1 MSWRGTSR
9 VLAVVGLLGLG
20 LGIHLY
26 FFAHFPQPML
36 FGDPAGYYKVGERLQ
51 QAVGRLRAGET
62 LGAVFEWVRGSLSL
76 LGVGS
81 LFAVMDWLRPRDWAF
96 FRMVLAGFNTLGM
109 LGTFFLGRRLAGSF
123 AGGLLALTL
132 AALYPSYSVQTGR
145 LYPDPVTGCLFVWA
159 AVLYLEGLHRDQLR
173 FMAAAGFGLGLA
185 LLVRAQIMNYL
196 LTVVFLGLTATA
208 WRWARQPRARRLVLA
223 FLLGWLPWAA
233 AWGGIVWAVGE
244 RDDVVQLGNA
254 TFKPLYL
261 YGFWQFLETDG
272 WIGPYRFKQEPY
284 YQAMEAE
291 ARANHDPDLLR
302 SRARQV
308 GFTIRYVSKR
318 PGESLL
324 LVLDNA
330 YRLYDR
336 PANDYK
342 WDYPFSYPWQVAVQ
356 RGIVLLALL
365 GLVFFVSERFAQLG
379 VFLLPLSLALLHGL
393 VFPWPRY
400 NLPAMPILMGVAGAA
415 GLRLTQTVGERVRG
429 RTWRGPA
436 LALVLG
442 GLLWGLARL
451 VFLVWPEPSRLLGGL
466 GLLILLG
473 SPFLLCGS
481 GPSALR
487 PRRALAGIAWAG
499 LALLVTAHLWRSR
512 LWHQVETEVGGRAA
526 GVEQEIVLTPEA
538 LESLR
543 HASEAFLL
551 FDLRVPR
558 GDLSNTTLL
567 VGERVLPGARL
578 VPTMPRLRE
587 STSTGGR
594 DWRGYPQWWALPLS
608 PELLPQDAARPLRVR
623 LLHAGKSPLVLGGD
637 RFTGQQAWYEGP
649 GFGDWTKVV
658 ALKLEYDGDYRIP
671 DRKALGGSQARSF
684 LLGPRGE
691 RRSVPFV
698 HRVRIVT
705 LDHNQGGLRWETEP
719 VPTGKG
725 VVLGFGAFA
734 GVRGGAEMRVGD
746 TVLSFPL
753 GAREDFEVA
762 SGPFRLCHHMEDV
775 RQEQGYGLY
784 LLTGPF
790 AAGQRVPL
798 GVVFRTGMS
807 LERKFFVLD
816 RQPDPRR
823 LTGALSRCSLPTD
836 SVLLS
841 GVARILD
848 GTRNNYPEDFGPWS
862 IGAVY

>member
-1 MSWRGTSR
+1 MSWRGSSR

-20 LGIHLY
+20 LGIQLS
-26 FFAHFPQPML
+26 FFAHFPQPKL

-51 QAVGRLRAGET
+51 QAVGRLRAGEA
-62 LGAVFEWVRGSLSL
+62 LGAVFEGVRGSLSL

-109 LGTFFLGRRLAGSF
+109 LGTFFLGRRLAASF
-123 AGGLLALTL
+123 AGGLLALAL
-132 AALYPSYSVQTGR
+132 AAVYPSYSVQTGR

-173 FMAAAGFGLGLA
+173 LMAAAGFTLGLA

-196 LTVVFLGLTATA
+196 LMVVFLGLGVTA

-233 AWGGIVWAVGE
+233 AWGGVVWAVGD

-272 WIGPYRFKQEPY
+272 WIGPYRFKQEPFY
-284 YQAMEAE
+284 KAMEAE
-291 ARANHDPDLLR
+291 ALANQDPDLLR

-308 GFTIRYVSKR
+308 GFTMRYVSKR

-342 WDYPFSYPWQVAVQ
+342 WDYPFSYPGQVALQ

-365 GLVFFVSERFAQLG
+365 GLVIFVSERFAHVG

-400 NLPAMPILMGVAGAA
+400 NLPAMPILIGVAGAA
-415 GLRLTQTVGERVRG
+415 GIRLTQVGREALRG
-429 RTWRGPA
+429 RAWRWPVF
-436 LALVLG
+436 ALVLG
-442 GLLWGLARL
+442 GLLLALARQS
-451 VFLVWPEPSRLLGGL
+451 FLIWPEPARLLGGL
-466 GLLILLG
+466 GVLALLG

-481 GPSALR
+481 GPSTLKLR
-487 PRRALAGIAWAG
+487 TALAGIACGG
-499 LALLVTAHLWRSR
+499 LVLLVTAHLWRSR

-543 HASEAFLL
+543 RASEAFLL

-558 GDLSNTTLL
+558 GDLSNASLL
-567 VGERVLPGARL
+567 VGETILPGTRL
-578 VPTMPRLRE
+578 VPTMPRLPE

-608 PELLPQDAARPLRVR
+608 PELLPADASVPLRVR
-623 LLHAGKSPLVLGGD
+623 LLQRDESPLILGGD
-637 RFTGQQAWYEGP
+637 RFTGQEAWYEGP
-649 GFGDWTKVV
+649 SFGDWTKVV
-658 ALKLEYDGDYRIP
+658 ALKLEYDGDYRIA
-671 DRKALGGSQARSF
+671 DRRELSSVSTRSF
-684 LLGPRGE
+684 LLGPQGDRTP
-691 RRSVPFV
+691 VPFV
-698 HRVRIVT
+698 HRIRVVT
-705 LDHNQGGLRWETEP
+705 LDGSQGGLSWETAL
-719 VPTGKG
+719 VPTGKR
-725 VVLGFGAFA
+725 VVLGFGAFS
-734 GVRGGAEMRVGD
+734 GMRGQAEMRIGGAA
-746 TVLSFPL
+746 LRFAL

-762 SGPFRLCHHMEDV
+762 RGPFRLCYHAAGL
-775 RQEQGYGLY
+775 RQEKAYGDY

-790 AAGQRVPL
+790 VAGQGVPL
-798 GVVFRTGMS
+798 EVVFKTGMS

-816 RQPDPRR
+816 RRPDPGE
-823 LTGALSRCSLPTD
+823 LASALSRCSLPAD

-841 GVARILD
+841 GVASILD
-848 GTRNNYPEDFGPWS
+848 GSRNNYPEDFGPWS
-862 IGAVY
+862 IGGVY